1 MENSGGQKNRLSS
14 AGLLLSVIPILL
26 LIVYAICQNRIM
38 LYVFTISGVLLPVA
52 GLILSIAGTR
62 FAMKNEKTGALAG
75 IIGIIISSI
84 ELVLDIIY
92 FLLLIFVIIPNAT

>member
-1 MENSGGQKNRLSS
+1 
-14 AGLLLSVIPILL
+14 
-26 LIVYAICQNRIM
+26 M

-62 FAMKNEKTGALAG
+62 FAMNNEKTGALAG